1 MRPLDSAGSPGGTPG
16 EGDADGRGQG
26 WRGRLCGL
34 PVNLRRGFAAL
45 RTAKPRRA
53 D

>member
-1 MRPLDSAGSPGGTPG
+1 MRPLESAGSPGGTPV
-16 EGDADGRGQG
+16 EGAAQGSGQG
-26 WRGRLCGL
+26 WRGRHRGL